1 MDELLGLLAALFNA
15 LTKGLEP
22 ASARRPAPL
31 GQALRDALAQR
42 VVAPAGPGATSPAG
56 PPAAPAGRP
65 RSAALQPSAPIA
77 PAPPPP
83 PQSPAAGVSRRAA
96 PPGQAPEAGRVT
108 ALFANPQSLVAA
120 FIVAE
125 VLAPPIALRDPL
137 APPRR

>member
-22 ASARRPAPL
+22 A
-31 GQALRDALAQR
+31 
-42 VVAPAGPGATSPAG
+42 
-56 PPAAPAGRP
+56 GRP

-77 PAPPPP
+77 PAPPP